1 MKLMEFKKCKMKN
14 QVPQSLL
21 CKIADKIQIIRI
33 LSLIYN
39 DI

>member
-1 MKLMEFKKCKMKN
+1 MQFKKYIMKN

-21 CKIADKIQIIRI
+21 FKIADKIQIIRT
-33 LSLIYN
+33 LSMIYN